1 MAKVKIV
8 LEKLRK
14 KKWEIIDWTM
24 FFIFLFSS
32 YFFFIGTWED
42 YAARKSSFTIEE
54 HQIKGQPSIVVTF
67 SNQDG
72 SIWDR
77 SMFELGSEV
86 NITYYIMDSTR

>member
-1 MAKVKIV
+1 MKIF

-14 KKWEIIDWTM
+14 KKWEIIDWTV
-24 FFIFLFSS
+24 FFICLFSS
-32 YFFFIGTWED
+32 YNFFIGTWED
-42 YAARKSSFTIEE
+42 YSSRKSSFAIEE